1 MLILAGEGPG
11 PLLSLVSLPVKRGLH
26 LKGLSWFDL
35 KKKKHTEKNL
45 TLLSKNVTTCLFD
58 L

>member
-11 PLLSLVSLPVKRGLH
+11 PLLSLVSLPVKPGLH
-26 LKGLSWFDL
+26 LKGLSRFDL
-35 KKKKHTEKNL
+35 KKKQNTEKNL